1 MKDGTLALQPE
12 EGEALWQPLPSTGF
26 VINKI
31 TPDNSPYD
39 NFSTGIQVLE
49 PGAHIR
55 RHAHARA
62 HEFLF
67 CYAGTGYAELDGTR
81 HEVVPETLI
90 MIGRGVQHL
99 VQNTSDVQ
107 MRLLWFISP
116 AGLEEWFR
124 AIGRPKRD
132 GEPQPPP
139 FDRPPDIKA
148 IQDRMHFV
156 RPDNSDQ

>member
-1 MKDGTLALQPE
+1 MVGGTFALQPE
-12 EGEALWQPLPSTGF
+12 EGEGHWQPLPSTGF
-26 VINKI
+26 IISKV

-39 NFSTGIQVLE
+39 NFSTGIQVLQ

-67 CYAGTGYAELDGTR
+67 CYAGHGYAELGAER
-81 HEVVPETLI
+81 HEVVPESLL

-99 VQNTSDVQ
+99 VQNTSAVQ

-124 AIGRPKRD
+124 AIGKPRRPGD
-132 GEPQPPP
+132 LQPPP
-139 FDRPPDIKA
+139 FERPADVKA

-156 RPDNSDQ
+156 RPAEE

>member
-1 MKDGTLALQPE
+1 MKDGILVLQPD
-12 EGEALWQPLPSTGF
+12 EGEGHWQPLPSTGYIISK
-26 VINKI
+26 V

-67 CYAGTGYAELDGTR
+67 CYAGSGYAELDDTR
-81 HEVVPETLI
+81 HEVMPETLM
-90 MIGRGVQHL
+90 MIGRGVQHT
-99 VQNTSDVQ
+99 VFNTCDTQ

-124 AIGRPKRD
+124 AIGRPRTP
-132 GEPQPPP
+132 GEATPAA
-139 FDRPPDIKA
+139 FERPADVAA
-148 IQDRMHFV
+148 IQDRLYFV
-156 RPDNSDQ
+156 RPTGGK